1 MFRPH
6 EQRRCD
12 TSGVIDPLARL
23 GHLNLLEFGRE
34 STRWGDG
41 RLEERDGV
49 LLFATGSTLPVLV
62 NGAFRL
68 HDDVPAAD
76 VVAQADAFF
85 RTLGRG
91 YSVMVR
97 DSGEDDDLGSA
108 CQAAGLTVFGAGGP
122 QMVCRARLNDVAP
135 SDGVEVRTVAS
146 ATDVHDFVGVN
157 AQAYATYGMPPEVAS
172 DVVGRADRFLGA
184 PNVVSVVAYLDGAP
198 VAAAQTLL
206 SHGIAGVYWVGTVD
220 SARGRGLG
228 EAVTRA
234 VTNAAFDLGATANS
248 LQASPMGEPIYRRM
262 GYEEIYR
269 YATYTRLT
277 PPE

>member
-1 MFRPH
+1 
-6 EQRRCD
+6 
-12 TSGVIDPLARL
+12 VIDPLARL

-34 STRWGDG
+34 STRWGEG

-68 HDDVPAAD
+68 HDDVAAAD
-76 VVAQADAFF
+76 VVARADEFF

-97 DSGEDDDLGSA
+97 DSGEDDDLATA
-108 CQAAGLTVFGAGGP
+108 CEVAGLSVFGAGGP
-122 QMVCRARLNDVAP
+122 QMVCRARLKDVP
-135 SDGVEVRTVAS
+135 LGEGVELRTVTS
-146 ATDVHDFVGVN
+146 ADEVRDFAAVSSE
-157 AQAYATYGMPPEVAS
+157 AYATYGMPA
-172 DVVGRADRFLGA
+172 DVVPALISRPARFLA
-184 PNVVSVVAYLDGAP
+184 SPNVVSVVAYLDGEP

-206 SHGIAGVYWVGTVD
+206 SHGIAGVYWVGTVEA
-220 SARGRGLG
+220 ARGCGLG
-228 EAVTRA
+228 EAVTRV

-269 YATYTRLT
+269 YTTYTRLS